1 MAERV
6 RRFAIF
12 ALSLLVCGTAAAQSA
27 PSDADAAL
35 ARAIRAND
43 VAAARTALAHHADP
57 NRRLAFQATPL
68 GWAVDTQNPQM
79 VAALIAG
86 GARPNTAD
94 IDGVSPL
101 GLACELGEP
110 AIVTALLR
118 AGADA
123 RTTRPDGVTPLA
135 ICARY
140 GPAEAVAWLLAHG
153 AAADAVD
160 SRGQTLLMWAA
171 AGARSDA
178 IALLLKAGADVNRV
192 STGGF
197 PPLFF
202 AIKGGGAAAT
212 EQLLAA
218 GARADYRGPER
229 SSALQ
234 LATYQKNYA
243 AAVVLVAHG
252 GDVAEPDRE
261 GYQPLHRAAAAGDTA
276 LIAALLA
283 RRADPNA
290 TTGASR
296 ITWVTEAN
304 FGVPP
309 PPVPPTPP
317 LLIAAA
323 NGHAEAMALLRTG
336 GANPAFVAADGTT
349 VVLAAARG
357 GNAAALALALSL
369 APDAN
374 VADAQGNTA
383 LHLLLGGGMQPELGA
398 MIGLLADHGARSDI
412 ANKRGSTAAQLAEGG
427 VSDVKAVF
435 RDRFPSRPGRMV
447 AQAGRPPSLRI
458 TDTH

>member
-6 RRFAIF
+6 RRFAIV
-12 ALSLLVCGTAAAQSA
+12 ALCLLACGTAAAQ
-27 PSDADAAL
+27 DNADAAL
-35 ARAIRAND
+35 SRAIRAND
-43 VAAARTALAHHADP
+43 VAAARTALGHHADP

-68 GWAVDTQNPQM
+68 GWAVDTQNPEM

-110 AIVTALLR
+110 AIVAALLR

-123 RTTRPDGVTPLA
+123 RTTRPDRVTPLA

-140 GPAEAVAWLLAHG
+140 GPAGAVAWLLAHG
-153 AAADAVD
+153 AVADAVD
-160 SRGQTLLMWAA
+160 ARGQTPLMWAA
-171 AGARSDA
+171 AGARSEA
-178 IALLLKAGADVNRV
+178 IALLLKAGADVNRA
-192 STGGF
+192 SKGGF

-202 AIKGGGAAAT
+202 AIKGGGAGAT

-218 GARADYRGPER
+218 GTNAGYRGPEQ

-234 LATYQKNYA
+234 LATYQKNYP
-243 AAVVLVAHG
+243 AAVVLVAQG
-252 GDVAEPDRE
+252 GDVTERDRE

-336 GANPAFVAADGTT
+336 GADPAFVAADGTN
-349 VVLAAARG
+349 VVLAATRG
-357 GNAAALALALSL
+357 GNAAALALALRL

-374 VADAQGNTA
+374 VADAHGNTA
-383 LHLLLGGGMQPELGA
+383 LHLLLGGGMQPELAA
-398 MIGLLADHGARSDI
+398 MIGLLADHDARIDI
-412 ANKRGSTAAQLAEGG
+412 ANARGSTPAQIADTGL
-427 VSDVKAVF
+427 SDVKAVF
-435 RDRFPSRPGRMV
+435 RARFPDRPDRIL
-447 AQAGRPPSLRI
+447 AQVGQRQVPPPADPR
-458 TDTH
+458 

>member
-6 RRFAIF
+6 RRLAIV
-12 ALSLLVCGTAAAQSA
+12 ALSLLACGSAAAQDE
-27 PSDADAAL
+27 PDAAL

-43 VAAARTALAHHADP
+43 VAAARAALARHADP

-68 GWAVDTQNPQM
+68 GWAVDTQNPEM

-86 GARPNTAD
+86 GARLNTAD

-140 GPAEAVAWLLAHG
+140 GPADAVAWLLAHG
-153 AAADAVD
+153 AVADAVD
-160 SRGQTLLMWAA
+160 SRGQTPLMWAA
-171 AGARSDA
+171 AGARSAA

-192 STGGF
+192 SKGGF

-218 GARADYRGPER
+218 GARADDRGPER

-243 AAVVLVAHG
+243 AAVVLVARG
-252 GDVAEPDRE
+252 GDVTERDRE
-261 GYQPLHRAAAAGDTA
+261 GYQTLHRAAAAGDTA

-290 TTGASR
+290 TTGLSR

-323 NGHAEAMALLRTG
+323 NGQAEAMAVLRTG
-336 GANPAFVAADGTT
+336 GADPSFVAADGTN

-357 GNAAALALALSL
+357 RNAATLALALSL

-383 LHLLLGGGMQPELGA
+383 LHLLLGGGMQPDLPA
-398 MIGLLADHGARSDI
+398 MIGLLADHGARIDI
-412 ANKRGSTAAQLAEGG
+412 ANKRGSTVAEVADTGL
-427 VSDVKAVF
+427 SDVKAVF
-435 RDRFPSRPGRMV
+435 RARFPDRPNRVV
-447 AQAGRPPSLRI
+447 AQANPRPAPRI
-458 TDTH
+458 ADPR